1 MENVIKLLVA
11 IGGLCGAVATV
22 LKEYNDYSNMQQ
34 KKSAVGGNSRKQP
47 KQNNSAQNK

>member
-22 LKEYNDYSNMQQ
+22 LKEYNDYSNTQL
-34 KKSAVGGNSRKQP
+34 KKNAASNKSRKHP
-47 KQNNSAQNK
+47 KQDNSAQNK